1 MVTHMALETEIKYF
15 EAHRAEWLKH
25 HAGKFALVR
34 GEDLVGVYDT
44 SDAAYEEGVERWGN
58 VAFLVKQI
66 LSVDPIEQMP
76 AFVYGLLNANP

>member
-15 EAHRAEWLKH
+15 EAHRTEWLKH
-25 HAGKFALVR
+25 HADKFALIR
-34 GEDLVGVYDT
+34 GDALAGVFDSNESAYAAGVGQ
-44 SDAAYEEGVERWGN
+44 WGN

-66 LSVDPIEQMP
+66 LPEDLIEQSP